1 MTSATGIS
9 ASSVPQQREP
19 GVVQLYQLPELPY
32 GYAALDP
39 IIDERT
45 MRLHHDK
52 HHRAYVDGINAALE
66 AAPEWRSRPIDDL
79 LRHLTEVP
87 EKIRESVRNQGG
99 GHANHSLF
107 WQCLTPRAQDGPSGD
122 LAQRIKRA
130 FGSTDAFREAFEQAG
145 AKRFGSGWVVLAA
158 DGDANLEIVSLPNQD
173 SALSQGKSPLLACD
187 VWEHTYYLKYNNRRG
202 DWLAAWWQV
211 VNWEGASKRLEAVF
225 R

>member
-1 MTSATGIS
+1 
-9 ASSVPQQREP
+9 
-19 GVVQLYQLPELPY
+19 LYQLPELPY

-145 AKRFGSGWVVLAA
+145 AKRFGSGWVFLAA
-158 DGDANLEIVSLPNQD
+158 DGDANLEIVTLPNQD
-173 SALSQGKSPLLACD
+173 SLLSQGKTRC
-187 VWEHTYYLKYNNRRG
+187 
-202 DWLAAWWQV
+202 
-211 VNWEGASKRLEAVF
+211 
-225 R
+225 